1 MKNINIRKLKDANK
15 ITRLENI
22 KILDDICDRQR
33 YLKECEVGD
42 IGFEKPEYVYYMP
55 E

>member
-22 KILDDICDRQR
+22 KILDDICDRYQ
-33 YLKECEVGD
+33 YLKECEVTGV
-42 IGFEKPEYVYYMP
+42 GKQNPSYVYYMP
-55 E
+55 D